1 MNRSSYLK
9 SLSITATVS
18 RYLYRSFIVVM
29 CIVFAS
35 ALFSGCASVSKTPAS
50 ATERSR
56 SDNQGLSFIPV
67 IHPAVEIAENLKG
80 VPYRYGGVT
89 PKGFDCS
96 GLVHFA
102 YHKAGIKIPRTTRDL
117 YRVSR
122 RLPIEQAKPG
132 DLLFFK
138 INSRKLSHVG
148 LYAGNGRF
156 IHAST
161 GQNRVADGSLED
173 PYWRDRLIGIGRL
186 PVDRM

>member
-1 MNRSSYLK
+1 
-9 SLSITATVS
+9 
-18 RYLYRSFIVVM
+18 M

-50 ATERSR
+50 ANERSR
-56 SDNQGLSFIPV
+56 SDNHGLSFIPV

-96 GLVHFA
+96 GLVHYA

-161 GQNRVADGSLED
+161 GQNLVASSSLND
-173 PYWRDRLIGIGRL
+173 TYWHSRLIGVGRI
-186 PVDRM
+186 D